1 MKLTVYSMQNCQ
13 PCKQLKQVLKEV
25 PIDGITLEEL
35 DVHEVGREELMKVQ
49 VKGAP
54 TLILYD
60 DQGNEVQR
68 KTGVVTKKQLEVFLG
83 LDSVD
88 N

>member
-25 PIDGITLEEL
+25 NLDGFTLEEL
-35 DVHEVGREELMKVQ
+35 DVHEVGREGLMKVQ

-68 KTGVVTKKQLEVFLG
+68 KTGVVTKKQLETFLG
-83 LDSVD
+83 LD

>member
-25 PIDGITLEEL
+25 NLDGFTLEEL
-35 DVHEVGREELMKVQ
+35 DVHEVGREWLMKVQ

-68 KTGVVTKKQLEVFLG
+68 KTGVVTKKQLETFLG
-83 LDSVD
+83 LD

>member
-25 PIDGITLEEL
+25 PLDGITLEEL

-60 DQGNEVQR
+60 DQGKEVQR